1 MWFWLLSKKMLEKS
15 TKRSFKWQYSETVP
29 NKQHESNFKGEK
41 TRGKVA
47 HKSLW
52 SLPSALM
59 SQAAGVAMA
68 SVKLPVP

>member
-1 MWFWLLSKKMLEKS
+1 MLEKS

-29 NKQHESNFKGEK
+29 NKQRESNFKGEK
-41 TRGKVA
+41 THGKVA
-47 HKSLW
+47 HKSLC